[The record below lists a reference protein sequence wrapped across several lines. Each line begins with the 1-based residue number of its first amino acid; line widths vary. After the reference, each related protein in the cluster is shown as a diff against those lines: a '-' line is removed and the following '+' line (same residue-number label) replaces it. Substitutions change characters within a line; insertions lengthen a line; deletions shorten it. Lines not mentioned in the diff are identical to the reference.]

1 MVLNRNNNKDEVEPY
16 DEPNP
21 EANEWPE
28 EWTPRQ
34 RQNWIE
40 VGSNVYDKLETD
52 TGRYW
57 YRRTWRPKKRKSGMM
72 KRDHVKLGTPEDY
85 ITENVADNLNPM
97 GDMTSVM
104 MRQLSRF
111 SVDTDE
117 LDDAVT
123 DIVRAKIRN
132 MSDEQQQRLVGEA
145 QRVARIYGLD
155 G

>member
-16 DEPNP
+16 DEPDP
-21 EANEWPE
+21 ENDEWPE

-40 VGSNVYDKLETD
+40 VGSNVYDELETD
-52 TGRYW
+52 TGQYW

-155 G
+155 